1 MIAGLCA
8 VAGAFIVMGQCFI
21 WLKSGDWLPVSVGMV
36 LYAMGFSIPDIELS
50 WVGVQKMIDGVIGAV
65 IDWPASIT
73 LIVLGA
79 LVAIVAGYVE
89 WKGHAERRKQRP

>member
-1 MIAGLCA
+1 
-8 VAGAFIVMGQCFI
+8 
-21 WLKSGDWLPVSVGMV
+21 LPVSVGMV